1 MGEILSWITP
11 QRPYTR
17 RVPKA
22 AALKLAVWSL
32 VAYLAIW
39 ILLVNT
45 RIGQQLDDRALIA
58 RGILPKDVVRSIDN
72 FLAFSTPFFAAS
84 FCVILLVLG
93 WRTHRKRLGIA
104 MTVSFGVTEVV
115 GETLKYLEERRVLD
129 PSLYDELGNK
139 TFNSFP
145 SGTTALAAGF
155 ALGLI
160 ALSTE
165 RFLRLSF
172 LLGLLFIQLVAMFV
186 VLAGWH
192 RPSDALGGVA
202 LAVFFACIGLWLG
215 NFTNAT
221 HAVQA
226 PWITINP
233 PWKSAAALGAGA
245 ILTVFVLGRIERL
258 PQGIYLLS
266 LSIFMMLIPLFAA
279 LMVAKFARLAG
290 LGLPSTK
297 PNA

>member
-1 MGEILSWITP
+1 M
-11 QRPYTR
+11 
-17 RVPKA
+17 PKA

-32 VAYLAIW
+32 IAYLAIW

-58 RGILPKDVVRSIDN
+58 RGILPKDVVKSIDN

-84 FCVILLVLG
+84 FCVILLILG

-155 ALGLI
+155 VLGLI
-160 ALSTE
+160 ALSTQQ
-165 RFLRLSF
+165 FLKLSF
-172 LLGLLFIQLVAMFV
+172 RLGLLFIQLVAMFV

-192 RPSDALGGVA
+192 RPSDALGGIA
-202 LAVFFACIGLWLG
+202 LAVFFGALGLWAGSSSLASI
-215 NFTNAT
+215 TNSDWRNWSR
-221 HAVQA
+221 HHRVDV
-226 PWITINP
+226 
-233 PWKSAAALGAGA
+233 PWKSATALGAGA
-245 ILTVFVLGRIERL
+245 ILTVFVLGRIEAL

-266 LSIFMMLIPLFAA
+266 LSIFMLLIPLFAA
-279 LMVAKFARLAG
+279 LMVSKFTRLAG
-290 LGLPSTK
+290 LGSPATR